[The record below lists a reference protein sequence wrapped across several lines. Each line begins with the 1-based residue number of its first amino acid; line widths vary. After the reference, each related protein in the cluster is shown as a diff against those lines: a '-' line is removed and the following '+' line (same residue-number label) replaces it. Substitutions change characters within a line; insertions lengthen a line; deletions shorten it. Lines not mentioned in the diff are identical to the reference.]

1 MSKLLT
7 VKELEEQLNLSRST
21 IYRLR
26 KNEAFPYYEI
36 GGRVL
41 FDLKEVKEWM
51 EEGRRSGGK
60 VE

>member
-7 VKELEEQLNLSRST
+7 VKELEEKLSLSRAT

-26 KNEAFPYYEI
+26 KNDGLPYYEI

-41 FDLKEVKEWM
+41 FDEKEVVKWM
-51 EEGRRSGGK
+51 KGRQK
-60 VE
+60 QNA